1 MHALVTGGAG
11 FIGSHIVTR
20 LLERGDSVRVFDNL
34 SHSTRANLA
43 AVEADI
49 EFIEGDL
56 RDPDAVRQAIAG
68 IEVVFHEG
76 ALGSVPR
83 SIADPA
89 TSFEVNANGTLKVLI
104 AAREAGVRRVI
115 YASSS
120 SVYGRTPWP
129 LMEESMAPAPAS
141 PYAVSKLAAE
151 QMCAAFTRTYGLE
164 TVSLRYF
171 NVFGPRQNPWSPY
184 AAVIPRFL
192 NALSRGERP
201 TIYGNGKQSRA
212 FTYVS
217 NVVEGNLRAADAAGI
232 AGEVF
237 NIAADETTSVNEL
250 LCGLAKLMGV
260 TADPEYAPAR
270 PGDIRDS
277 RASIAKATRLLGF
290 RVTDSFA
297 DGLTNTVAAYLAD
310 RQAGNQEQGKLR

>member
-11 FIGSHIVTR
+11 FIGSHLVMR
-20 LLERGDSVRVFDNL
+20 LLERGDTVRVFDNL

-43 AVEADI
+43 RVEADL

-56 RDPDAVRQAIAG
+56 RDLDAVQRAVAR

-89 TSFEVNANGTLKVLI
+89 TSFEVNANGTLNVLV
-104 AAREAGVRRVI
+104 AAREAGVRRLI

-120 SVYGRTPWP
+120 SVYGRTPSAV
-129 LMEESMAPAPAS
+129 MDESMAPAPVS

-151 QMCAAFTRTYGLE
+151 QMCTAFTRTYGLE

-201 TIYGNGKQSRA
+201 TIYGDGKQSRA
-212 FTYVS
+212 FTYVG
-217 NVVEGNLRAADAAGI
+217 NVVDGNLRAVDTAGV

-250 LCGLAKLMGV
+250 LCGIASMMGV
-260 TADPEYAPAR
+260 TADPEYVPAR
-270 PGDIRDS
+270 TGDIRDS
-277 RASIAKATRLLGF
+277 RASIAKATRLLNF
-290 RVTDSFA
+290 RVTTSFA
-297 DGLTNTVAAYLAD
+297 DGLAKTVAAYLAD
-310 RQAGNQEQGKLR
+310 RQAGNQGQGNPR